1 MTHNAIFIAVLCAAV
16 CTFSAAFAEGAVQA
30 GEAGTTFTFKETR
43 NGVSRPI
50 TELVKP
56 SGDGI
61 VISSEQYRIVADR
74 DFNAKSLSY
83 HSGELCIEA
92 HYEGGEFFIEATKDG
107 KTKTSSVKAAT
118 AHWAQEQLLY
128 LERFAMSP
136 AQKDSF
142 FSVRLDN
149 AGVYDFDAS
158 KIGIETIAVNGKEV
172 RALHVRMN
180 LQGLMAMF
188 WKADLWFDSTT
199 GRFLRYSAPSSAKG
213 DIMVVEPLR
222 GEAAQ

>member
-1 MTHNAIFIAVLCAAV
+1 MTCNAISIAVLCAAV
-16 CTFSAAFAEGAVQA
+16 CTFSAAFAEGSIQA
-30 GEAGTTFTFKETR
+30 GEAETAFNFKETK
-43 NGVSRPI
+43 NGVSRLI

-56 SGDGI
+56 SGDGLL
-61 VISSEQYRIVADR
+61 ISSEQYRIISDR
-74 DFNAKSLSY
+74 DFNARTLSY
-83 HSGELCIEA
+83 HDGKLGIEANYKEGELSIEVTK
-92 HYEGGEFFIEATKDG
+92 GGT
-107 KTKTSSVKAAT
+107 TKTSSVKPAT
-118 AHWAQEQLLY
+118 AHWAQEQFLY

-158 KIGIETIAVNGKEV
+158 KIGVETIAVDGKEV

-188 WKADLWFDSTT
+188 WKADLWFDSAT

-213 DIMVVEPLR
+213 DIMVVESLR